1 MNIQRGQR
9 AAMRDITPNTAAW
22 NVGIRIEGLT
32 TDIALFGLDAQG
44 KLSDE
49 RYMIF
54 YNQPTSPCGAIE
66 LRTPTDDQ
74 AGFVIHNFMLPSG
87 IERLVLTAAIDGI
100 GTMGNVSSGHVRIL
114 DGDNETSRFSFTG
127 ADFATEKAVMLGEFY
142 RKDGAWRFWATAQGF
157 IGGLEALV
165 KHFGGA
171 VVNAPTP
178 SPAPAPPASPR
189 QASATP
195 PVSLN
200 KVTLKKNQS
209 VSLEKK
215 SDNFGEITVNLNWNQ
230 TGAMSAMDLDIG
242 CLFELAG
249 GRPGAIQALGKNFG
263 DYFYAP
269 WIELMGDDRSGNIS
283 EGETLRIN
291 GQHWPSIRRIM
302 IFASIYDGA
311 PNWSST
317 DAQITIRAPG
327 QDDIVV
333 ELDEY
338 SRYHRVCAVASI
350 DNIGGAVR
358 ITKHVTFHGDEE
370 MLDHAYGFGLRWT
383 AGSKDQ

>member
-1 MNIQRGQR
+1 MQIQRGQR
-9 AAMRDITPNTAAW
+9 AAVRDITPNTATW
-22 NVGIRIEGLT
+22 DIGIHIEGLA

-54 YNQPTSPCGAIE
+54 FNQPHSPCGGIE
-66 LRTPTDDQ
+66 LRPPAGDQ
-74 AGFVIHNFMLPSG
+74 AGFVIRNFMLPPG
-87 IERLVLTAAIDGI
+87 IERLVLTASVDGV
-100 GTMGNVSSGHVRIL
+100 GTMGNVSAGYVRIL
-114 DGDNETSRFSFTG
+114 DGENETSRFSFTG
-127 ADFATEKAVMLGEFY
+127 GDFSTEKAVMLGEFY

-157 IGGLEALV
+157 NGGLEALV
-165 KHFGGA
+165 KHFGGEVSAPQTA
-171 VVNAPTP
+171 V
-178 SPAPAPPASPR
+178 PAPAA
-189 QASATP
+189 P

-215 SDNFGEITVNLNWNQ
+215 SENFGEITVNLNWNQ
-230 TGAMSAMDLDIG
+230 TGSMSAMDLDLG

-249 GRPGAIQALGKNFG
+249 GRPGAVQALGKNFG

-269 WIELMGDDRSGNIS
+269 WIELMGDDRSGQIS
-283 EGETLRIN
+283 EGETIRIN

-311 PNWSST
+311 PNWAST

-370 MLDHAYGFGLRWT
+370 MLDHAYGFGLRWR
-383 AGSKDQ
+383 AGSKET

>member
-9 AAMRDITPNTAAW
+9 AAMRDITSNTATW
-22 NVGIRIEGLT
+22 DVGIRIDGLN

-54 YNQPTSPCGAIE
+54 FNQPNSPCGGIE
-66 LRTPTDDQ
+66 LRAPAGDQ
-74 AGFVIHNFMLPSG
+74 AGFVIRNFMLPPG
-87 IERLVLTAAIDGI
+87 IERLVLTASVDGV
-100 GTMGNVSSGHVRIL
+100 GTMGNVSSGYVRIL
-114 DGDNETSRFSFTG
+114 DGENETSRFSFTG
-127 ADFATEKAVMLGEFY
+127 GDFATEKAVMLGEFY

-157 IGGLEALV
+157 VGGLEALV
-165 KHFGGA
+165 KHFGGE
-171 VVNAPTP
+171 V
-178 SPAPAPPASPR
+178 SAPPAPSPTPA
-189 QASATP
+189 AS
-195 PVSLN
+195 PVSLS

-249 GRPGAIQALGKNFG
+249 GRPGAVQALGKNFG

-269 WIELMGDDRSGNIS
+269 WIELMGDDRSGNIR

-311 PNWSST
+311 PNWAST

-370 MLDHAYGFGLRWT
+370 MLDHAYGFGLRWS
-383 AGSKDQ
+383 AGSKDA

>member
-22 NVGIRIEGLT
+22 NIGVRIDGVN

-54 YNQPTSPCGAIE
+54 YNQPTSPCGGIE
-66 LRTPTDDQ
+66 LRTPPGDQ
-74 AGFVIHNFMLPSG
+74 AGFVIRSFMLPPG
-87 IERLVLTAAIDGI
+87 IERLILTASVDGV

-114 DGDNETSRFSFTG
+114 DGENETSRFSFAG
-127 ADFATEKAVMLGEFY
+127 ADFVTEKAVMLGEFY

-157 IGGLEALV
+157 NGGLEALV
-165 KHFGGA
+165 QHFGGTVSTPEPSPA
-171 VVNAPTP
+171 ASSMSTP
-178 SPAPAPPASPR
+178 SP
-189 QASATP
+189 THVN
-195 PVSLN
+195 VS
-200 KVTLKKNQS
+200 KVTLQKNQS
-209 VSLEKK
+209 VSLDKK
-215 SDNFGEITVNLNWNQ
+215 GDHFGEILVNLNWNQ
-230 TGAMSAMDLDIG
+230 QGNMAGMDLDLG

-249 GRPGAIQALGKNFG
+249 GYPGAVQALGKSFG

-269 WIELMGDDRSGNIS
+269 WIELMGDDRSGNVQ

-291 GQHWPSIRRIM
+291 GQHWVSIRRVLV
-302 IFASIYDGA
+302 FASIYDGA
-311 PNWSST
+311 PNWAST

-327 QDDIVV
+327 QAEIVV

-338 SRYHRVCAVASI
+338 SRHHRVCAVASI
-350 DNIGGAVR
+350 ENIGGSVR
-358 ITKHVTFHGDEE
+358 ITKHVTFHGNEE

-383 AGSKDQ
+383 AGSKDA